1 MPDTIK
7 VAVDYNSATKNTR
20 DSTDTGLWKLVHKG
34 QLAETNIC
42 LGLNLVCKGTKI
54 KAEPDL

>member
-1 MPDTIK
+1 
-7 VAVDYNSATKNTR
+7 VAVEYNSATKNNR
-20 DSTDTGLWKLVHKG
+20 DCIDTGLWKLVHKG